1 MPPKGKIHADR
12 DDLIR
17 LVKVAGAF
25 LIFLLLVRKG
35 FAPPTRLI
43 TFMALGAAL
52 GLGVLYQFSG
62 TGVPEV
68 WTGTT
73 LLAAWLLLALV
84 YAVARHVDP
93 PMVQARGPLLA
104 ARERTPPNGCD
115 GDARLAG
122 PHLLMLFGS
131 DGVIGRG
138 DGPFTPL
145 QIGTCPVLRFARTGN
160 GLTVNSFG
168 YDSDGNVIYRIRR
181 NDFQMILR
189 GFLRADRSA
198 KSTLR
203 IVDDA
208 GREKLAIRYLNRDTV
223 KVTGALQCGDTA
235 PVTIGETGVTVGKV
249 RLPGHSCHTIDTGTP
264 YGLRYASQP

>member
-1 MPPKGKIHADR
+1 MLLKIQPDR

-17 LVKVAGAF
+17 LAKVAVAF
-25 LIFLLLVRKG
+25 LLFLALVHKG

-43 TFMALGAAL
+43 TFVALGAAL

-62 TGVPEV
+62 TGVSEV

-73 LLAAWLLLALV
+73 LLVVWLLLTLV
-84 YAVARHVDP
+84 YFVARHVDP
-93 PMVQARGPLLA
+93 PVAQTQGPLIA
-104 ARERTPPNGCD
+104 AATKTPVNGCD

-122 PHLLMLFGS
+122 PHLLMIFGS

-145 QIGTCPVLRFARTGN
+145 RIGTCPVLSFARRDG
-160 GLTVNSFG
+160 GLVVNSFG

-189 GFLRADRSA
+189 GFLRADRGDS
-198 KSTLR
+198 SVLR
-203 IVDDA
+203 IVDEQ
-208 GREKLAIRYLNRDTV
+208 GREKLAIRYLNPDTV
-223 KVTGALQCGDTA
+223 KVTGTLQCGDTR
-235 PVTIGETGVTVGKV
+235 PVTIGDTGVVVGTTKMS
-249 RLPGHSCHTIDTGTP
+249 GQSCHTIETGTA
-264 YGLRYASQP
+264 YGIRYASQP